1 VSTPNA
7 GLGMIYILSIPMLS
21 CMAGAMHGLPF

>member
-7 GLGMIYILSIPMLS
+7 GLGMIYILSIPMQL
-21 CMAGAMHGLPF
+21 CMACATHGLPF